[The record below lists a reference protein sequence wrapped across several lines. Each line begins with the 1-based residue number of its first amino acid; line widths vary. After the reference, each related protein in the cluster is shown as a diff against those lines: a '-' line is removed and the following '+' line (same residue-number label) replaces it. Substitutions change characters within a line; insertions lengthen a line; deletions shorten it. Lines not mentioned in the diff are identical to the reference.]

1 MTSADRLRYGLR
13 PRLATLTAM
22 RPPGSSLR
30 THSANTSRE
39 QVEVLQVRRRHAV
52 ALELLLVLLA
62 GEVRRRRDDERHRA
76 IGDGVHRAG
85 RRRRRT
91 ARRRAG
97 PAPTASSVGQ
107 LRRAEALVE
116 ARWRRGSRGPRRRSS
131 TSPSAAAPGWAG
143 ATRRGGSAR
152 SPDRTSDGRYGER
165 LTSDDSSSKGV
176 PCEQS
181 PHRHGAPL
189 HRSPPRHARHRSRNR
204 RRRQRLVGRRR
215 LGERAAD
222 ERRRRRN
229 GVRRFGVG

>member
-30 THSANTSRE
+30 THSANTSCSSSRYS
-39 QVEVLQVRRRHAV
+39 RYDDGHAV

-76 IGDGVHRAG
+76 VGDGVHVAGVAAHERLGDRQRRRHARRRSTAPAGGSG
-85 RRRRRT
+85 RRR
-91 ARRRAG
+91 
-97 PAPTASSVGQ
+97 
-107 LRRAEALVE
+107 
-116 ARWRRGSRGPRRRSS
+116 RWRRGSRGRRRRSS
-131 TSPSAAAPGWAG
+131 TSPSVAAPGWAG
-143 ATRRGGSAR
+143 ATRRGRSTR
-152 SPDRTSDGRYGER
+152 SPDRTSDGRSGER
-165 LTSDDSSSKGV
+165 LTSGDSSSKGV

-189 HRSPPRHARHRSRNR
+189 RPPPPRHARHRSRHR
-204 RRRQRLVGRRR
+204 RRHQRRGGRRR

-222 ERRRRRN
+222 ERRRRN